1 MFTTVWWSKRLL
13 GWVYTQ
19 PLPVEMLKEVQ
30 YNRKNLI
37 KNSPGLLVE
46 VAPFSYIHSQR

>member
-1 MFTTVWWSKRLL
+1 MFPTVWWSKRLL
-13 GWVYTQ
+13 GWVYSQ

-37 KNSPGLLVE
+37 KNYGSISRSGSFFLY
-46 VAPFSYIHSQR
+46 S